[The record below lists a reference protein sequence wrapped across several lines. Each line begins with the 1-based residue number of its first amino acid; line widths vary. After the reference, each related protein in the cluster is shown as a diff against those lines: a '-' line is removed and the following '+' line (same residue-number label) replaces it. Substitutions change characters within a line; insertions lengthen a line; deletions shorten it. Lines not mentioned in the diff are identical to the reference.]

1 MLRQMFVPPGAGG
14 NFIALHSLWSNQYY
28 VGPQYEHT
36 KINRFNVPR
45 QRSTLWDC
53 NNKISSDH
61 ELVFSGMYPELK
73 KYWDVW
79 ESTVE
84 LPKGW
89 ITRFA
94 LSNFFRLML
103 ANGVT
108 PSEYEVLTRDYF
120 WLPIFDYSIYYG
132 MQGGKSDQLD
142 FFCKHLMDMCWEVHK
157 KQNESLIS
165 IAHYHPGQD
174 FEGYNYSTDVEKLC
188 VSIESCEEYISDMMT
203 IKSNVQDENSP
214 NHPPDGKRHE
224 IYNNVS
230 DQQKSDIIL
239 EYKKIFFYN
248 DLDEIRE
255 LYKFCDNEDFFN
267 ANKEDISDWFKSYN
281 ANNQKLVHE
290 FDWDKSGID
299 RIGK

>member
-132 MQGGKSDQLD
+132 LQG
-142 FFCKHLMDMCWEVHK
+142 
-157 KQNESLIS
+157 
-165 IAHYHPGQD
+165 
-174 FEGYNYSTDVEKLC
+174 
-188 VSIESCEEYISDMMT
+188 
-203 IKSNVQDENSP
+203 
-214 NHPPDGKRHE
+214 
-224 IYNNVS
+224 
-230 DQQKSDIIL
+230 
-239 EYKKIFFYN
+239 
-248 DLDEIRE
+248 
-255 LYKFCDNEDFFN
+255 
-267 ANKEDISDWFKSYN
+267 
-281 ANNQKLVHE
+281 
-290 FDWDKSGID
+290 
-299 RIGK
+299 